1 MNRNKIIFW
10 VATSFIIFVEGVGNI
25 ATANAQYAKE
35 IVYNLGY
42 PEYFRVALLIF
53 KLLGVFAITIP
64 VVPARVKEWAYA
76 GITFNTIFAIISY
89 WAVKGFGTDLIFP
102 VILLSA
108 IVVSYIFYHKLDTD
122 RKNSIVVYSE

>member
-1 MNRNKIIFW
+1 MKTISRNNITFW
-10 VATSFIIFVEGVGNI
+10 IATGFIIFVEGVGNV

-35 IVYNLGY
+35 IVYHLGY

-53 KLLGVFAITIP
+53 KLLGVFAIAIP
-64 VVPARVKEWAYA
+64 AVPAKVKEWAYA

-102 VILLSA
+102 MILLSA
-108 IVVSYIFYHKLDTD
+108 IVVSYVFYHKLDSY
-122 RKNSIVVYSE
+122 KKLSVNF